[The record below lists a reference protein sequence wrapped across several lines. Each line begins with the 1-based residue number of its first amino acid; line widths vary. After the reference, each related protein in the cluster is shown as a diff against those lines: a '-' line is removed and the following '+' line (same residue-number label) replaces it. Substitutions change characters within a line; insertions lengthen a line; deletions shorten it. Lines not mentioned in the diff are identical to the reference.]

1 MPPQYYLVSTLAP
14 LLDGR
19 VSTAEQK
26 ERVGRLARGAFG
38 RLDVNPV
45 PLTLLP
51 GQEAEVKRVGK
62 GWSCLVYEGDEAR
75 GGVKGRRHRSL
86 VKFEKPGVRP
96 AL

>member
-1 MPPQYYLVSTLAP
+1 M
-14 LLDGR
+14 
-19 VSTAEQK
+19 E
-26 ERVGRLARGAFG
+26 RLASGAFG
-38 RLDVNPV
+38 RMDVNPV
-45 PLTLLP
+45 PLTLIP

-86 VKFEKPGVRP
+86 VKFEKPGVRL